1 MSSYVASSY
10 CSQAHDASYGTHT
23 FGNYGSLPELQQ
35 NSYYR
40 DGLDLSGNMA
50 EQASCNSPK
59 QEEMSTSLSIR
70 SNTPPEPPR
79 SQSCFAAVGA
89 PNVHIQNSCNL
100 DGLVLLNQKLH
111 QGTGELFTKPS
122 GKNQKH
128 QSESRVETEANQQ
141 QNSAQNSKQPQIYPW
156 MTKLHMSHESEGKRA
171 RTSYTRFQTLELE
184 KEFHFNRYLT
194 RRRRI
199 EIANSLCLN
208 ERQIKIWFQNR
219 RMKWKKDSRLKVK
232 DNTL

>member
-156 MTKLHMSHESEGKRA
+156 MTKLHMSHGKVCLWIFFLAKRA
-171 RTSYTRFQTLELE
+171 IILNCHSISLSFSFSFTALA
-184 KEFHFNRYLT
+184 FHLAT
-194 RRRRI
+194 TDQSQ
-199 EIANSLCLN
+199 EI
-208 ERQIKIWFQNR
+208 IK
-219 RMKWKKDSRLKVK
+219 
-232 DNTL
+232 